1 MIPLS
6 VPNLA
11 GNEWKYIKEC
21 LDTNWVSS
29 VGSYVSQFE
38 QKVAEFCK
46 VKKAIATS
54 NGTLALHLSLMLAG
68 VARNDLVILPN
79 ITFVAPANAIK
90 YLGAD
95 PVLIDVDVETW
106 QIDLDLLS
114 KFLESATSIVSDRC
128 IHKKSGKK
136 ISAILPVHVLGN
148 MCDMDTLMQLA
159 AHYHIPIVEDST
171 EALGSYYR
179 EKHAGS
185 FGLLGCLSF
194 NGNKI
199 ITTGGGGMILC
210 DDEELGKKA
219 KHLTTQSKASST
231 EYYHDE
237 VGYNYRLVNI
247 LAAMGVAQM
256 EQLDGFL
263 KRKKQITNTYNDFF
277 KNVPGAL
284 PQKINADVNTNH
296 WLYTIVVPNQPEVRK
311 YLLENGV
318 EVRPLWVPMNRLP
331 AFINDTYVSENDIS
345 YRLYKTCLSLPCST
359 GLTNEE
365 QLEVIDLLRRF
376 YHD

>member
-38 QKVAEFCK
+38 EKVAEFCK

-54 NGTLALHLSLMLAG
+54 NGTSALHLSLMLAG

-114 KFLESATSIVSDRC
+114 KFLESTTSIVSDQC

-148 MCDMDTLMQLA
+148 MCDMDILMQLA
-159 AHYHIPIVEDST
+159 AHYHIPIVEDSS

-210 DDEELGKKA
+210 DDEELAKKA

-237 VGYNYRLVNI
+237 IGYNYRLVNI

-263 KRKKQITNTYNDFF
+263 KRKRQITNTYNDFF
-277 KNVPGAL
+277 KNVPGTL
-284 PQKINADVNTNH
+284 PQKISTEVITNH
-296 WLYTIVVPNQPEVRK
+296 WLYTIMVPSQPDVRK
-311 YLLENGV
+311 YLIENGV

-331 AFINDTYVSENDIS
+331 AFINDTYISENDIS
-345 YRLYKTCLSLPCST
+345 YKLYKACLSLPCST

-365 QLEVIDLLRRF
+365 QLKVIDLLRRF